1 VTLTIAVAVFSVIF
15 LAELPDKSMFAAV
28 LLATRGRPISVWAGA
43 ALAFAVH
50 TALAVTIGGVL
61 FALLPPRAVE
71 AIVAL
76 LFLGGG
82 VFALRDSVAAES
94 SKGERL
100 THVPGARRTLAT
112 AFLAIFLAEWGDLTQ
127 ILTATLTAQF
137 HDPLAVGLGAVS
149 ALWAVAALA
158 VGAGRLLERL
168 PMSIVRRLTGI
179 VLIVLAVLVGIEAAT
194 GLSGLL

>member
-1 VTLTIAVAVFSVIF
+1 VTLAIAVAVFPVIF
-15 LAELPDKSMFAAV
+15 LAELPDKTMFASL
-28 LLATRGRPISVWAGA
+28 LLATRGRPVSVWAGA
-43 ALAFAVH
+43 ALAFVVH
-50 TALAVTIGGVL
+50 VALAVTIGGVL
-61 FALLPPRAVE
+61 FALLPHRAVE

-94 SKGERL
+94 SKGERA
-100 THVPGARRTLAT
+100 TQVTGARRTLGT
-112 AFLAIFLAEWGDLTQ
+112 AFVVIFLAEWGDLTQ
-127 ILTATLTAQF
+127 IVTATLAAQY

-158 VGAGRLLERL
+158 VSAGQLLERL
-168 PMSIVRRLTGI
+168 PMSLVRRLTGI

-194 GLSGLL
+194 GLSGPL